1 MTNVTPDTQSS
12 RPGPH
17 RPVLAPSTAAG
28 IRARQGQGARHP
40 PGRGARA
47 PRGPEPAAPAAA
59 VRARAR
65 VPPRG
70 GADRIDGVG
79 PGGELRVRV
88 RAAPADGEANVAL
101 RRVLA
106 ASLEVPPSVVTL
118 EAGGPPPGQ
127 TGRGGRGAR
136 AG

>member
-1 MTNVTPDTQSS
+1 VT
-12 RPGPH
+12 
-17 RPVLAPSTAAG
+17 
-28 IRARQGQGARHP
+28 
-40 PGRGARA
+40 
-47 PRGPEPAAPAAA
+47 
-59 VRARAR
+59 
-65 VPPRG
+65 PRG

-106 ASLEVPPSVVTL
+106 ASLEVPPSAVTL
-118 EAGGPPPGQ
+118 EAGASARTKRLRVAGRTAGELAAHWPGLV
-127 TGRGGRGAR
+127 AVDAPDPR